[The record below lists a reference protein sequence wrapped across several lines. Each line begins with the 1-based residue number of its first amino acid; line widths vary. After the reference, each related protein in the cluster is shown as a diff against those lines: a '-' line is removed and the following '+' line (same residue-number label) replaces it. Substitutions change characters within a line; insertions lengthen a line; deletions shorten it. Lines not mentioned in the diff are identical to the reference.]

1 MSYHSV
7 TRTAHYLNI
16 FFLLIRQRTVGSVV
30 TQSHDNDDSDV
41 DEDEPNNEVFGV
53 ATVIKLAK
61 DHVIFNFILLSLVP
75 RRDPYILVQFFSRVF
90 EISCTFYAIFHYYL
104 LV

>member
-1 MSYHSV
+1 M
-7 TRTAHYLNI
+7 
-16 FFLLIRQRTVGSVV
+16 

-61 DHVIFNFILLSLVP
+61 DHVILFFFCYRQFREETHTFWFNFFHEYSKLAAHVMQ
-75 RRDPYILVQFFSRVF
+75 Y
-90 EISCTFYAIFHYYL
+90 FYHYL
-104 LV
+104 LF

>member
-1 MSYHSV
+1 MASQ
-7 TRTAHYLNI
+7 AHCYNI
-16 FFLLIRQRTVGSVV
+16 CHLTFSRQRTVGSVV

-61 DHVIFNFILLSLVP
+61 DHVRAFFLHSL
-75 RRDPYILVQFFSRVF
+75 
-90 EISCTFYAIFHYYL
+90 
-104 LV
+104 

>member
-1 MSYHSV
+1 MIALSPFVLKTLFPKIDLADRKMSCHSV
-7 TRTAHYLNI
+7 TRTVYYLN
-16 FFLLIRQRTVGSVV
+16 FFFLIRQRTVGSVV

-61 DHVIFNFILLSLVP
+61 DHVIFILLSSVP
-75 RRDPYILVQFFSRVF
+75 RRDAYIFV
-90 EISCTFYAIFHYYL
+90 
-104 LV
+104 